1 MTLDEIKAAVDAGK
15 TVYHKQENYEVR
27 GSDGQ
32 YLIVCTDTDYAI
44 GLTWRDGVTLNG
56 QEYDFYVKGSRHSS
70 RFFVASNGDLCRND
84 RSCEVV
90 REKYA
95 YHHQVI
101 ETGKQLCATLRAGPY
116 AWPGGYPLFIGSS
129 TGESAHFECVKENL
143 SSITHDLRH
152 NQRFG
157 PMYCEVN
164 YENVDLYCDCC
175 SQKIESAYGDDD
187 EEE

>member
-15 TVYHKQENYEVR
+15 TVYWKSEIYEVR

-32 YLIVCTDTDYAI
+32 YLVVCTDNDSAI
-44 GLTWRDGVTLNG
+44 GLTWQDGVTLNG
-56 QEYDFYVKGSRHSS
+56 QENDFYVKGSRHSS
-70 RFFVASNGDLCRND
+70 RFWLASNGDLCKD
-84 RSCEVV
+84 DETCEIV

-95 YHHQVI
+95 YHHSTI
-101 ETGKQLCATLRAGPY
+101 ETGKELRATLRAGPY

-143 SSITHDLRH
+143 SSIIHDLRH
-152 NQRFG
+152 SHRFG
-157 PMYCEVN
+157 PMYCEIN
-164 YENVDLYCDCC
+164 YENTELYCDHCNK
-175 SQKIESAYGDDD
+175 KIESAYGDDD